1 MHRES
6 FLIILAV
13 LIMVSPFAGLPLF
26 WLEWILPILGLF
38 VLIIGISLR
47 RVRDAKSAS
56 SAPLVSAIIE

>member
-6 FLIILAV
+6 FLMILAV
-13 LIMVSPFAGLPLF
+13 LIMVSPFAGLPLS